1 MVLSAIIQI
10 GFFMGLLGSIHCVGM
25 CGPLVMALP
34 LVDKQ
39 GFQKF
44 LAIALYHIGKMG
56 SYAMLGIIFGLLG
69 SQFPMYL
76 LQQNLSVV
84 IGLIMLLYV
93 LYVFVFV
100 LKSKHIVNLNFLYQP
115 IVSLLT
121 IMFKQKSTAIFLL
134 IGFLNGLLPCG
145 MVYLA
150 LTSALATQHVLQGGL
165 LMLFFGL
172 GTAPALLLVSFGGQ
186 LISLSARRKFQSW
199 VPVFIVT
206 MGLILI
212 LRGMNLGIPYLSP
225 PIGLGNQS
233 ISCHNS

>member
-1 MVLSAIIQI
+1 MLTAIIQI

-69 SQFPMYL
+69 GQFPMYL
-76 LQQNLSVV
+76 LQQNLSVA

-93 LYVFVFV
+93 LYVFV
-100 LKSKHIVNLNFLYQP
+100 LKPKHIVNLNFLYQP
-115 IVSLLT
+115 ILGLLS
-121 IMFKQKSTAIFLL
+121 IIFKQKSTIIFLL

-150 LTSALATQHVLQGGL
+150 LTSALATQAVLQGGL

-186 LISLSARRKFQSW
+186 LISLSARRKFQNW
-199 VPVFIVT
+199 LPVFIVT

-225 PIGLGNQS
+225 QIGLGNQS

>member
-199 VPVFIVT
+199 LPVFIVT

>member
-1 MVLSAIIQI
+1 MLTAIIQI

-25 CGPLVMALP
+25 CGTLVMALP

-56 SYAMLGIIFGLLG
+56 SYAMLGIIFGLMG

-93 LYVFVFV
+93 LYVFV
-100 LKSKHIVNLNFLYQP
+100 LKPKHIVNLNFLYQP
-115 IVSLLT
+115 ILGLLS
-121 IMFKQKSTAIFLL
+121 IMFKQKSTIIFLL

-150 LTSALATQHVLQGGL
+150 LTSALATQAVLQGGL

-186 LISLSARRKFQSW
+186 LISLSARRKFQNW
-199 VPVFIVT
+199 LPVFIVT

-225 PIGLGNQS
+225 QIGLGNQS

>member
-93 LYVFVFV
+93 LYVFV
-100 LKSKHIVNLNFLYQP
+100 LKPKHIVNLNFLYQP

>member
-1 MVLSAIIQI
+1 MALSAIIQI

-76 LQQNLSVV
+76 LQQNLTVV

-93 LYVFVFV
+93 LYVFV
-100 LKSKHIVNLNFLYQP
+100 LKPKHIVNLNFLYQP

-199 VPVFIVT
+199 LPVFIVT

-225 PIGLGNQS
+225 QIGLGNQS

>member
-93 LYVFVFV
+93 LYVFV
-100 LKSKHIVNLNFLYQP
+100 LKPKHIVNLNFLYQP
-115 IVSLLT
+115 IVSLLS

-186 LISLSARRKFQSW
+186 LISVSARRKFQSW
-199 VPVFIVT
+199 LPVFIVT

>member
-100 LKSKHIVNLNFLYQP
+100 LKPKHIVNLNFLYQP

-199 VPVFIVT
+199 LPVFIVT

>member
-76 LQQNLSVV
+76 LPSSKSFFLDSNVPL
-84 IGLIMLLYV
+84 GL
-93 LYVFVFV
+93 
-100 LKSKHIVNLNFLYQP
+100 
-115 IVSLLT
+115 T
-121 IMFKQKSTAIFLL
+121 E
-134 IGFLNGLLPCG
+134 
-145 MVYLA
+145 
-150 LTSALATQHVLQGGL
+150 
-165 LMLFFGL
+165 
-172 GTAPALLLVSFGGQ
+172 
-186 LISLSARRKFQSW
+186 
-199 VPVFIVT
+199 
-206 MGLILI
+206 
-212 LRGMNLGIPYLSP
+212 
-225 PIGLGNQS
+225 
-233 ISCHNS
+233 NS

>member
-1 MVLSAIIQI
+1 MLTAIIQI

-69 SQFPMYL
+69 GQFPMYL
-76 LQQNLSVV
+76 LQQNLSVA

-93 LYVFVFV
+93 LYVFV
-100 LKSKHIVNLNFLYQP
+100 LKPKHIVNLNFLYQP
-115 IVSLLT
+115 ILGLLS
-121 IMFKQKSTAIFLL
+121 IIFKQKSTIIFLL

-150 LTSALATQHVLQGGL
+150 LTSALATQDVLQGGL

-186 LISLSARRKFQSW
+186 LISLSARRKFQNW
-199 VPVFIVT
+199 LPVFIVT

-225 PIGLGNQS
+225 QIGLGNQS